1 MKQFFVMALAAAA
14 VVGCSKKEG
23 APAPTGPGEQLNI
36 VTSIATSPSQSVT
49 KSSIDGSTLPV
60 GSVIGVHL
68 ADGTT
73 TTNDFTPGNTSGNG
87 NYLYY
92 TSGRNVRFSNAAGAN
107 IWASVDEDENTKL
120 LLFQNSETAKVYAYY
135 PYVTEE
141 EAATVLEGNGDA
153 TTLQI
158 PLLLTGAIDAS
169 TYDGDAVKVATA
181 DDEKDYMYHKDVSE
195 TVVGA
200 ATTTT
205 AKLVMNHALARV
217 AFIVYTSQDAQQAIQ
232 GDGTSYY
239 RLDGYTI
246 KNKAQGADLKLNA
259 PYAKMALKD
268 GTITPGA
275 DGGQI
280 DRTITNYK
288 MQKNEVGDGVAAI
301 GASSKVGN
309 LVYPISITNDGSK
322 STAME
327 VVFHIARVAT
337 GDIANSPV
345 GYAIPFTVNSGDN
358 VTKWEAGKSYT
369 YTVKFTGNSLSIET
383 VTVTD
388 WVEANGGDMEI
399 E

>member
-23 APAPTGPGEQLNI
+23 TPAPTGPGEQLNI
-36 VTSIATSPSQSVT
+36 VTSIASTPKEQT
-49 KSSIDGSTLPV
+49 KSSIDGTTLPV

-68 ADGTT
+68 ADNTYTT
-73 TTNDFTPGNTSGNG
+73 QDFTPTNTTGTST
-87 NYLYY
+87 YLYY
-92 TSGRNVRFSNAAGAN
+92 TNGRNVRFSNAAGAN
-107 IWASVDEDENTKL
+107 IWASVDENEDTKL
-120 LLFQNSETAKVYAYY
+120 LLFSGSEAAKVYAYY
-135 PYVTEE
+135 PYVTES
-141 EAATVLEGNGDA
+141 EAATALEGAGDA

-181 DDEKDYMYHKDVSE
+181 DDEKDYMYHKDVAE

-217 AFIVYTSQDAQQAIQ
+217 AFIVYTSQDAQQAVS
-232 GDGTSYY
+232 GDATSYY

-246 KNKAQGADLKLNA
+246 KNKANGTDLKLNS

-268 GTITPGA
+268 GAITPGT

-280 DRTITNYK
+280 DRTITNYT
-288 MQKNEVGDGVAAI
+288 MQKDAVGDGTAAI
-301 GASSKVGN
+301 EASKKVGN
-309 LVYPISITNDGSK
+309 LMYPISITEDGTK
-322 STAME
+322 STGME

-337 GDIANSPV
+337 GDIANAPV
-345 GYAIPFTVNSGDN
+345 GYAIPFNTQTVK
-358 VTKWEAGKSYT
+358 TWEPGKSYT

-388 WVEANGGDMEI
+388 WVEVDAGDMEI